1 MLSARPHAG
10 PTGSHP
16 REFAVRGKGSGR
28 DLLDPRDPLEGTLV
42 APNAPSDSGD
52 AIGEGD
58 GGDVVAAGSL
68 GSDGPGLE
76 SVRLRDA
83 VGGKESGT
91 GAVDEEHA
99 SVGIAALGDA
109 THATAQA
116 GGSLFG
122 GEAEVVGQTSTG
134 PESAD
139 IADRGEESGGREDS
153 KARDGEEVLDG
164 GDTVAEA
171 LELVPEAGG
180 FGLEFSDL
188 LEGLAERFPEECGDQ
203 VMVEGAVCVG
213 QEGASA
219 LGNGDAELSEEP
231 ADGIDASGSS
241 GQVSGA
247 KAVQSGDGLL
257 IQRFHGDGCDL
268 LVSSSFQDGS
278 GVGTVGLVANSV
290 ASDMRGGKQGHL
302 MTKGLELAPPVVSGA
317 TCLHEHMARRPVKK
331 EAPEPSA

>member
-1 MLSARPHAG
+1 M
-10 PTGSHP
+10 
-16 REFAVRGKGSGR
+16 
-28 DLLDPRDPLEGTLV
+28 EGTLV

-68 GSDGPGLE
+68 GPDGPGLE

-83 VGGKESGT
+83 VSGKESGT

-116 GGSLFG
+116 GGGLFG
-122 GEAEVVGQTSTG
+122 GEAEVVGQTSSR

-153 KARDGEEVLDG
+153 EAWDGEEVLDG

-180 FGLEFSDL
+180 LGVEFSDL

-213 QEGASA
+213 QEGARA
-219 LGNGDAELSEEP
+219 LGYGDAELSEEP
-231 ADGIDASGSS
+231 ADGIDASGS
-241 GQVSGA
+241 GGEVSGA
-247 KAVQSGDGLL
+247 KAMQGSDGLL
-257 IQRFHGDGCDL
+257 IQRFHRYGCDP
-268 LVSSSFQDGS
+268 LVACGFQDGS
-278 GVGTVGLVANSV
+278 GIGPVGLVSYSV
-290 ASDMRGGKQGHL
+290 ASDVRSGEQGNL
-302 MTKGLELAPPVVSGA
+302 MAESLDLAPPVVSRAAG
-317 TCLHEHMARRPVKK
+317 LHEHMARGPVKE
-331 EAPEPSA
+331 EAPEPGAWESVLFSDASR